1 MDEKVTIQDQLDE
14 LLNSKLDMKTV
25 LNNFEEEVTDE
36 TTFREYPDY
45 IQNVI
50 DKTIVPYSE
59 LVTTI
64 NIAIDINGE
73 EV

>member
-45 IQNVI
+45 IQNII

>member
-64 NIAIDINGE
+64 NIAININGE

>member
-14 LLNSKLDMKTV
+14 LLNSKLGIKTV